1 VSIFIYMDYQI
12 KFKNKETCTNVFL
25 SSYFVTSKNLF
36 PKDNFDVI
44 GKLYNSFKEIYEP
57 IEHKAEPVTTS
68 TSTSTSTTTNTNT
81 NTTTNNIYSLEN
93 THLRIF
99 HDNLSSDFIQKFSTK
114 KIKFIKVATKEI
126 HYSPIDILYL
136 SAHQFMLH
144 NKDVKNFF
152 VIGNHDVKIVNNPF
166 INFPLQQSI
175 VLNDDIS
182 KNSTEKKTEDLD
194 NPIVEVV
201 IPEKNNKM
209 SQELFISNESST
221 LIENT
226 SLIHKLKTLG
236 ISLNDLV
243 PEKTLK
249 SRPLLSSNIIGGT
262 KEVLSRFMEMVI
274 PFIIHINK
282 KYREFTKNKKSFST
296 TSVKTSINYYSLFE
310 EKIIT
315 GFPFYTNKSEY
326 YILNDKEKNSIMFT
340 LDTI

>member
-1 VSIFIYMDYQI
+1 MSIFIYMDYQI

-44 GKLYNSFKEIYEP
+44 SKLYNSFKEIYEP
-57 IEHKAEPVTTS
+57 IKPEPKSQPKAEPQHETS
-68 TSTSTSTTTNTNT
+68 HKT
-81 NTTTNNIYSLEN
+81 YSLEN

-99 HDNLSSDFIQKFSTK
+99 HDNLSSDFIKKFSTK

-136 SAHQFMLH
+136 SAHQYMLH
-144 NKDVKNFF
+144 NKDVRNFF
-152 VIGNHDVKIVNNPF
+152 VRGNHDVKIVNNPF
-166 INFPLQQSI
+166 LNFPLQKSI
-175 VLNDDIS
+175 VLNDDII
-182 KNSTEKKTEDLD
+182 NDSTETAPEKKTEEVD

-201 IPEKNNKM
+201 IPEKNNEMGKA
-209 SQELFISNESST
+209 LFISNESST

-226 SLIHKLKTLG
+226 SLIHKLKTLD
-236 ISLNDLV
+236 ISLKDLV
-243 PEKTLK
+243 PEETLK
-249 SRPLLSSNIIGGT
+249 SRPLLSSNLIGGT

-282 KYREFTKNKKSFST
+282 KYREFTKNKNSFST

-315 GFPFYTNKSEY
+315 GFPFYTNKAEY
-326 YILNDKEKNSIMFT
+326 DILNDKEKNSIMFT